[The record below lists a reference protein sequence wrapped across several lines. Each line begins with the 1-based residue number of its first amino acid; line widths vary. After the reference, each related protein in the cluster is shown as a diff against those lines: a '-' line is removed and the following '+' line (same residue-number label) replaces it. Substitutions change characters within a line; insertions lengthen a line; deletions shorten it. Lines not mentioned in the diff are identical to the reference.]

1 MYKIILTL
9 IITVCF
15 SIYAFAQTI
24 ENNVVNNNANNTSS
38 EQFAPN
44 EEADNPD
51 EAGAA
56 MPNIGISEE
65 KQIVEVVEGVGH
77 IPYNRM
83 PFRAGPSL
91 KSKVLRYSS
100 GAEKVILIGETDDWY
115 KVIMYNNDEAYI
127 QKKYVRTT
135 KLFMDETVAKNHM
148 NKTVSIELE
157 DLLQKF
163 DAVLENSSY
172 AKKYQVR
179 PIFKLIDARNIKN
192 KVTLIFHYACADIQ
206 GKPIPSYND
215 NDLYIYMQQL
225 VDLILGRLILTNAES
240 FNIIIKVPTYDDTG
254 NVVDFEKEYAN
265 ILLTPD
271 KVDIEKIRKESVS
284 ILSLAECNIPVKE
297 LFKIFPK

>member
-1 MYKIILTL
+1 MYKIVLVL
-9 IITVCF
+9 IITICF
-15 SIYAFAQTI
+15 SSYTFAQVNI
-24 ENNVVNNNANNTSS
+24 AGNNVNETGR

-56 MPNIGISEE
+56 MPNIGISAE
-65 KQIVEVVEGVGH
+65 KQIIEVVEGAGH
-77 IPYNRM
+77 IPYNNI
-83 PFRAGPSL
+83 PFRAEPSL
-91 KSKVLRYSS
+91 KSRVLRYSS
-100 GAEKVILIGETDDWY
+100 GAEKVILIGEAGDWY
-115 KVIMYNNDEAYI
+115 KVIMYNNIEAYI
-127 QKKYVRTT
+127 QKIYVRTS

-163 DAVLENSSY
+163 DTTLENSSY

-179 PIFKLIDARNIKN
+179 PIFELIDAKN
-192 KVTLIFHYACADIQ
+192 VKNNVTLIFHYACADLQ
-206 GKPIPSYND
+206 NKPIPSYND

-225 VDLILGRLILTNAES
+225 VDLILGRLVLTNAES
-240 FNIIIKVPTYDDTG
+240 FNIIIKVPTYDESG

-271 KVDIEKIRKESVS
+271 KVDIGKIRRENVS
-284 ILSLAECNIPVKE
+284 ILSLAECNIPVKD
-297 LFKIFPK
+297 LFKVFPK

>member
-1 MYKIILTL
+1 MYKIVLAL

-15 SIYAFAQTI
+15 SSYIFAQ
-24 ENNVVNNNANNTSS
+24 VNAAGGNNANETGR

-51 EAGAA
+51 EAGTA
-56 MPNIGISEE
+56 MPNIGISAE
-65 KQIVEVVEGVGH
+65 KQIVEVVEGAGH
-77 IPYNRM
+77 IPYNKI

-100 GAEKVILIGETDDWY
+100 GAEKVILIGETGDWY
-115 KVIMYNNDEAYI
+115 KVIMYNNVEAYI
-127 QKKYVRTT
+127 QKIYVRTT
-135 KLFMDETVAKNHM
+135 KLFMDETVAKNQM

-157 DLLQKF
+157 DLLHKF
-163 DAVLENSSY
+163 DTTLENSSY

-179 PIFKLIDARNIKN
+179 PIFELIDARNVKN
-192 KVTLIFHYACADIQ
+192 RVTLIFHYACADLQ

-215 NDLYIYMQQL
+215 NDLYTYMQQL
-225 VDLILGRLILTNAES
+225 VDLILGRLVLTSAES
-240 FNIIIKVPTYDDTG
+240 FNIIIKVPTYDESG

-271 KVDIEKIRKESVS
+271 KVDIEKIRRENVS
-284 ILSLAECNIPVKE
+284 ILSLAECNIPVKD
-297 LFKIFPK
+297 LFKVFPK

>member
-1 MYKIILTL
+1 MYKIVLTL

-15 SIYAFAQTI
+15 LSYALAQAAG
-24 ENNVVNNNANNTSS
+24 NNANNTAS

-100 GAEKVILIGETDDWY
+100 GAEKVILIGEVDDWY

-135 KLFMDETVAKNHM
+135 KLFMDETVSKNHM

-163 DAVLENSSY
+163 DAALENSSY
-172 AKKYQVR
+172 AKKHQVR
-179 PIFKLIDARNIKN
+179 PIFELIDARNVKN
-192 KVTLIFHYACADIQ
+192 KVTLIFHYACADLQ

-215 NDLYIYMQQL
+215 NDLYTYMQQL
-225 VDLILGRLILTNAES
+225 VDLILGRLVLTSAES
-240 FNIIIKVPTYDDTG
+240 FNIIIKIPAYDESG
-254 NVVDFEKEYAN
+254 NVIDFEKEYAN
-265 ILLTPD
+265 ILLMHD
-271 KVDIEKIRKESVS
+271 KVNIEKIRKENVS
-284 ILSLAECNIPVKE
+284 ILSLAECNIPVKD
-297 LFKIFPK
+297 LFKVFPK

>member
-1 MYKIILTL
+1 MYKIVFTL
-9 IITVCF
+9 IITACF
-15 SIYAFAQTI
+15 SSYIYAQDR
-24 ENNVVNNNANNTSS
+24 VNNNADSAGS
-38 EQFAPN
+38 EHFITN

-83 PFRAGPSL
+83 PFRAEPSL

-100 GAEKVILIGETDDWY
+100 GAEKVILIGETGDWY
-115 KVIMYNNDEAYI
+115 KVIMYNNEEAYI

-135 KLFMDETVAKNHM
+135 KLFMDETVAKNRM

-163 DAVLENSSY
+163 DETLENSNY

-179 PIFKLIDARNIKN
+179 PIFELVDARNVKN
-192 KVTLIFHYACADIQ
+192 KVTLIFHYACADLQ

-215 NDLYIYMQQL
+215 NDLYTYMQQF
-225 VDLILGRLILTNAES
+225 VDLILGRLVLTNAES
-240 FNIIIKVPTYDDTG
+240 FNIIIQVPTYDETG
-254 NVVDFEKEYAN
+254 NVVDFKKEYAN
-265 ILLTPD
+265 ILLTHD
-271 KVDIEKIRKESVS
+271 KVDIEKIHKENIS
-284 ILSLAECNIPVKE
+284 ILSLAECNIPVKD
-297 LFKIFPK
+297 LFKVFPK

>member
-1 MYKIILTL
+1 MYKIVLTL

-15 SIYAFAQTI
+15 SSYALAQAAG
-24 ENNVVNNNANNTSS
+24 NNASNTAS

-100 GAEKVILIGETDDWY
+100 GAEKVILIGEVDDWY

-135 KLFMDETVAKNHM
+135 KLFMDETVSKNHM

-163 DAVLENSSY
+163 DAALENSSY
-172 AKKYQVR
+172 AKKHQVR
-179 PIFKLIDARNIKN
+179 PIFELIDARNVKN
-192 KVTLIFHYACADIQ
+192 KVTLIFHYACADLQ

-215 NDLYIYMQQL
+215 NDLYTYMQQL
-225 VDLILGRLILTNAES
+225 VDLILGRLVLTSAES
-240 FNIIIKVPTYDDTG
+240 FNIIIKIPAYDESG
-254 NVVDFEKEYAN
+254 NVIDFEKEYAN
-265 ILLTPD
+265 ILLMHD
-271 KVDIEKIRKESVS
+271 KVNIEKIRKENVS
-284 ILSLAECNIPVKE
+284 ILSLAECNIPVKD
-297 LFKIFPK
+297 LFKVFPK

>member
-1 MYKIILTL
+1 MYKIVLTL

-15 SIYAFAQTI
+15 SSYALAQA
-24 ENNVVNNNANNTSS
+24 VGNNAGNTAS

-56 MPNIGISEE
+56 MPNIGIREE

-100 GAEKVILIGETDDWY
+100 GAEKVILIGEVDDWY
-115 KVIMYNNDEAYI
+115 KVIMYNNEEAYI

-135 KLFMDETVAKNHM
+135 KLFMDETVSKNHM

-163 DAVLENSSY
+163 DAALENSSY

-179 PIFKLIDARNIKN
+179 PIFELIDARNVKN
-192 KVTLIFHYACADIQ
+192 NVTLIFHYACADLH
-206 GKPIPSYND
+206 GRPIPSYNN
-215 NDLYIYMQQL
+215 NDLYIYMQQF
-225 VDLILGRLILTNAES
+225 VDLILGRLVLTSAES
-240 FNIIIKVPTYDDTG
+240 FNIIIKIPAYDESG
-254 NVVDFEKEYAN
+254 NVIDFEKEYAN
-265 ILLTPD
+265 ILLMRD
-271 KVDIEKIRKESVS
+271 KVDIEKIRKENVS
-284 ILSLAECNIPVKE
+284 ILNLAKCNIPVE
-297 LFKIFPK
+297 DLFKVFPK

>member
-9 IITVCF
+9 MITVCF

-179 PIFKLIDARNIKN
+179 PIFKLIDARNVKN

>member
-1 MYKIILTL
+1 MYKIVFTL
-9 IITVCF
+9 IITACF
-15 SIYAFAQTI
+15 SSYIYAQDR
-24 ENNVVNNNANNTSS
+24 VNNNADSAGS
-38 EQFAPN
+38 EHFITN

-83 PFRAGPSL
+83 PFRAEPSL

-100 GAEKVILIGETDDWY
+100 GAEKVILIGETGDWY
-115 KVIMYNNDEAYI
+115 KVIMYNNEEAYI

-135 KLFMDETVAKNHM
+135 KLFMDETVAKNRM

-163 DAVLENSSY
+163 DETLENSNY

-179 PIFKLIDARNIKN
+179 PIFELVDARNVKN
-192 KVTLIFHYACADIQ
+192 KVTLIFHYACADLQ

-215 NDLYIYMQQL
+215 NDLYTYMQQF

-240 FNIIIKVPTYDDTG
+240 FNIIIQVPSYDESGD
-254 NVVDFEKEYAN
+254 VIDFKKEYAN
-265 ILLTPD
+265 ILLTHD
-271 KVDIEKIRKESVS
+271 KVDIEKIHKENIS
-284 ILSLAECNIPVKE
+284 ILSLAECNIPVKD
-297 LFKIFPK
+297 LFKVFPK

>member
-1 MYKIILTL
+1 MYKIVLTL

-15 SIYAFAQTI
+15 SSYALAQTAK
-24 ENNVVNNNANNTSS
+24 NTAVNHAGNTAS

-135 KLFMDETVAKNHM
+135 KLFMDETVAKNRM

-163 DAVLENSSY
+163 DITLENSSY
-172 AKKYQVR
+172 AKKHQVR
-179 PIFKLIDARNIKN
+179 PIFELIDARNVKN
-192 KVTLIFHYACADIQ
+192 KVTLVFHYACADLQ

-215 NDLYIYMQQL
+215 NDLYTYMQQL
-225 VDLILGRLILTNAES
+225 VDLILGRLVLTSAES
-240 FNIIIKVPTYDDTG
+240 FNIIIKVPTYDESG

-265 ILLTPD
+265 ILLMPD
-271 KVDIEKIRKESVS
+271 NVDIEKIRKENVS
-284 ILSLAECNIPVKE
+284 ILSLAECSIPVEE
-297 LFKIFPK
+297 LFKVFPK

>member
-1 MYKIILTL
+1 MYKIVFTL
-9 IITVCF
+9 IITACF
-15 SIYAFAQTI
+15 SSYIYAQDR
-24 ENNVVNNNANNTSS
+24 VNNNADSAGS
-38 EQFAPN
+38 EQFITN

-83 PFRAGPSL
+83 PFRAEPSL

-100 GAEKVILIGETDDWY
+100 GAEKVILIGETGDWY
-115 KVIMYNNDEAYI
+115 KVIMYNNEEAYI

-135 KLFMDETVAKNHM
+135 KLFMDETVAKNRM

-163 DAVLENSSY
+163 DETLENSNY

-179 PIFKLIDARNIKN
+179 PMFELVDARNVKN
-192 KVTLIFHYACADIQ
+192 KVTLIFHYACADLQ

-215 NDLYIYMQQL
+215 NDLYTYMQQF

-240 FNIIIKVPTYDDTG
+240 FNIIIQVPSYDESGD
-254 NVVDFEKEYAN
+254 VIDFKKEYAN
-265 ILLTPD
+265 ILLTHD
-271 KVDIEKIRKESVS
+271 KVDIEKIHKENIS
-284 ILSLAECNIPVKE
+284 ILSLAECNIPVKD
-297 LFKIFPK
+297 LFKVFPK

>member
-1 MYKIILTL
+1 MYKIVFTL
-9 IITVCF
+9 IITACF
-15 SIYAFAQTI
+15 SSYIYAQDR
-24 ENNVVNNNANNTSS
+24 VNNNADSADS
-38 EQFAPN
+38 EQFITN

-83 PFRAGPSL
+83 PFRAEPSL

-100 GAEKVILIGETDDWY
+100 GAEKVILIGETGDWY
-115 KVIMYNNDEAYI
+115 KVIMYNNEEAYI

-135 KLFMDETVAKNHM
+135 KLFMDETVAKNRM

-163 DAVLENSSY
+163 DETLENSNY

-179 PIFKLIDARNIKN
+179 PMFELVDARNVKN
-192 KVTLIFHYACADIQ
+192 KVTLIFHYACADLQ

-215 NDLYIYMQQL
+215 NDLYTYMQQF

-240 FNIIIKVPTYDDTG
+240 FNIIIQVPSYDESGD
-254 NVVDFEKEYAN
+254 VIDFKKEYAN
-265 ILLTPD
+265 ILLTHD
-271 KVDIEKIRKESVS
+271 KVDIEKIHKENIS
-284 ILSLAECNIPVKE
+284 ILSLAECNIPVKD
-297 LFKIFPK
+297 LFKVFPK

>member
-1 MYKIILTL
+1 MYKIVFTL
-9 IITVCF
+9 IITACF
-15 SIYAFAQTI
+15 SSYIYAQDR
-24 ENNVVNNNANNTSS
+24 VNNNADSAGS
-38 EQFAPN
+38 EHFITN

-83 PFRAGPSL
+83 PFRAEPSL

-100 GAEKVILIGETDDWY
+100 GAEKVILIGETGDWY
-115 KVIMYNNDEAYI
+115 KVIMYNNEEAYI

-135 KLFMDETVAKNHM
+135 KLFMDETVAKNRM

-163 DAVLENSSY
+163 DETLENSNY

-179 PIFKLIDARNIKN
+179 PIFELVDARNVKN
-192 KVTLIFHYACADIQ
+192 KVTLIFHYACADLQ

-215 NDLYIYMQQL
+215 NDLYTYMQQF

-240 FNIIIKVPTYDDTG
+240 FNIIIQVPTYDETG
-254 NVVDFEKEYAN
+254 NVVDFKKEYAN
-265 ILLTPD
+265 ILLTHD
-271 KVDIEKIRKESVS
+271 KVDIEKIHKENIS
-284 ILSLAECNIPVKE
+284 ILSLAECNIPVKD
-297 LFKIFPK
+297 LFKVFPK

>member
-1 MYKIILTL
+1 MYKIVLTL

-15 SIYAFAQTI
+15 LSYALAQAAG
-24 ENNVVNNNANNTSS
+24 NNANNTAS

-100 GAEKVILIGETDDWY
+100 GAEKVILIGEVDDWY

-135 KLFMDETVAKNHM
+135 KLFMDETVSKNHM

-163 DAVLENSSY
+163 DAALENSSY
-172 AKKYQVR
+172 AKKHQVR
-179 PIFKLIDARNIKN
+179 PIFELIDARNVKN
-192 KVTLIFHYACADIQ
+192 KVTLIFHYACADLQ

-215 NDLYIYMQQL
+215 NDLYTYMQQL
-225 VDLILGRLILTNAES
+225 VDLILGRLVLTSAES
-240 FNIIIKVPTYDDTG
+240 FNIIIKIPAYDESG
-254 NVVDFEKEYAN
+254 NVIDFEKEYAN
-265 ILLTPD
+265 ILLMHD
-271 KVDIEKIRKESVS
+271 KVDIEKIRKENVS
-284 ILSLAECNIPVKE
+284 ILSLAECNIPVKD
-297 LFKIFPK
+297 LFKVFPK

>member
-1 MYKIILTL
+1 M
-9 IITVCF
+9 ITVCF

-179 PIFKLIDARNIKN
+179 PIFKLIDARNVKN

>member
-1 MYKIILTL
+1 MYKIVFTL
-9 IITVCF
+9 IITACF
-15 SIYAFAQTI
+15 SSYIYAQDR
-24 ENNVVNNNANNTSS
+24 VNNNADSAGS
-38 EQFAPN
+38 EHFITN

-83 PFRAGPSL
+83 PFRAEPSL

-100 GAEKVILIGETDDWY
+100 GAEKVILIGETGDWY
-115 KVIMYNNDEAYI
+115 KVIMYNNEEAYI

-135 KLFMDETVAKNHM
+135 KLFMDETVAKNRM

-163 DAVLENSSY
+163 DATLENSSY
-172 AKKYQVR
+172 AKKHQVR
-179 PIFKLIDARNIKN
+179 PIFELIDARNVKN

-215 NDLYIYMQQL
+215 NDLYTYMQQL
-225 VDLILGRLILTNAES
+225 VDLILGRLVLTSAES
-240 FNIIIKVPTYDDTG
+240 FNIIIKVPTYDESG

-265 ILLTPD
+265 ILLMPD
-271 KVDIEKIRKESVS
+271 KVDIEKIRKENVS
-284 ILSLAECNIPVKE
+284 ILSLAECNIPVEE
-297 LFKIFPK
+297 LFKVFPK

>member
-1 MYKIILTL
+1 MYKIVFTL
-9 IITVCF
+9 IITACF
-15 SIYAFAQTI
+15 SSYIYAQDR
-24 ENNVVNNNANNTSS
+24 VNNNADSAGS
-38 EQFAPN
+38 EHFITN

-83 PFRAGPSL
+83 PFRAEPSL

-100 GAEKVILIGETDDWY
+100 GAEKVILIGETGDWY
-115 KVIMYNNDEAYI
+115 KVIMYNNEEAYI

-135 KLFMDETVAKNHM
+135 KLFMDETVAKNRM

-163 DAVLENSSY
+163 DETLENSNY

-179 PIFKLIDARNIKN
+179 PMFELVDARNVKN
-192 KVTLIFHYACADIQ
+192 KVTLIFHYACADLQ

-215 NDLYIYMQQL
+215 NDLYTYMQQF

-240 FNIIIKVPTYDDTG
+240 FNIIIQVPSYDESGD
-254 NVVDFEKEYAN
+254 VIDFKKEYAN
-265 ILLTPD
+265 ILLTHD
-271 KVDIEKIRKESVS
+271 KVDIEKIHKENIS
-284 ILSLAECNIPVKE
+284 ILSLAECNIPVKD
-297 LFKIFPK
+297 LFKVFPK

>member
-1 MYKIILTL
+1 MYKIVFTL

-15 SIYAFAQTI
+15 SSYIYAQDR
-24 ENNVVNNNANNTSS
+24 VNNHTDSAGS
-38 EQFAPN
+38 EQFITN
-44 EEADNPD
+44 EEVDNPD

-83 PFRAGPSL
+83 PFRAEPSL

-100 GAEKVILIGETDDWY
+100 GAEKVILIGETGDWY
-115 KVIMYNNDEAYI
+115 KVIMYNNEEAYI

-135 KLFMDETVAKNHM
+135 KLFMDETVAKNRM

-163 DAVLENSSY
+163 DETLENSNY

-179 PIFKLIDARNIKN
+179 PIFELVDARNVKN
-192 KVTLIFHYACADIQ
+192 KVTLIFHYACADLQ

-215 NDLYIYMQQL
+215 NDLYTYMQQF

-240 FNIIIKVPTYDDTG
+240 FNIIIQVPSYDESG
-254 NVVDFEKEYAN
+254 NVIDFKKEYAN
-265 ILLTPD
+265 ILLTHD
-271 KVDIEKIRKESVS
+271 KVDIEKIHKENIS
-284 ILSLAECNIPVKE
+284 ILSLAECNIPVKD
-297 LFKIFPK
+297 LFKVFPK

>member
-1 MYKIILTL
+1 MYKIVFTL
-9 IITVCF
+9 IITACF
-15 SIYAFAQTI
+15 SSYIYAQDR
-24 ENNVVNNNANNTSS
+24 VNNNADSAGS
-38 EQFAPN
+38 EYFITN

-83 PFRAGPSL
+83 PFRAEPSL

-100 GAEKVILIGETDDWY
+100 GAEKVILIGETGDWY
-115 KVIMYNNDEAYI
+115 KVIMYNNEEAYI

-135 KLFMDETVAKNHM
+135 KLFMDETVAKNRM

-163 DAVLENSSY
+163 DETLENSNY

-179 PIFKLIDARNIKN
+179 PMFELVDARNVKN
-192 KVTLIFHYACADIQ
+192 KVTLIFHYACADLQ

-215 NDLYIYMQQL
+215 NDLYTYMQQF

-240 FNIIIKVPTYDDTG
+240 FNIIIQVPSYDESGD
-254 NVVDFEKEYAN
+254 VIDFKKEYAN
-265 ILLTPD
+265 ILLTHD
-271 KVDIEKIRKESVS
+271 KVDIEKIHKENIS
-284 ILSLAECNIPVKE
+284 ILSLAECNIPVKD
-297 LFKIFPK
+297 LFKVFPK